1 MTDLSD
7 DAPATAP
14 ATALRLARLHLRTGM
29 VRLARLELEQL
40 AGVAALDS
48 EGILDLAEARWRTGD
63 LRGAAEAAGAWLD
76 APQVAD
82 AGATGRSRAMAHA
95 IVADGLTVRGR
106 HEDAALHVTAALD
119 ALAEGSG
126 GTVEADLDDL
136 FAGIPARSDTWPAF
150 GQSAVRGDVTL
161 APGRRAAGRPAGRP
175 AERTAEARPEREE
188 AEPTVVPPM
197 GPTADDTIAAA
208 TERLRARDDTAA
220 AVLLVL
226 ALRTTPTRADEILQ
240 RADNALAARP
250 GAALLLARAEAL
262 QALGRTEA
270 AAIAYAVADAQARRG
285 EGAPTPTLGPGAA
298 GPIDAPPAV
307 PSAASPSDPEWSS
320 P

>member
-1 MTDLSD
+1 
-7 DAPATAP
+7 
-14 ATALRLARLHLRTGM
+14 M
-29 VRLARLELEQL
+29 VRLARLEFEQL
-40 AGVAALDS
+40 AGAAALDS
-48 EGILDLAEARWRTGD
+48 TGVLDLAEARWRTGD

-76 APQVAD
+76 VPRAEH
-82 AGATGRSRAMAHA
+82 AGATGRPRALAHA
-95 IVADGLTVRGR
+95 VVADGLAVRGR
-106 HEDAALHVTAALD
+106 YEDAALHVTAALD
-119 ALAEGSG
+119 ALAGRSG

-150 GQSAVRGDVTL
+150 GQSAVRVDVDR
-161 APGRRAAGRPAGRP
+161 APGRRAAGRPARRP
-175 AERTAEARPEREE
+175 TERTAEARPEGEE
-188 AEPTVVPPM
+188 AEPTLAPSS
-197 GPTADDTIAAA
+197 GPTADETIAAA

-226 ALRTTPTRADEILQ
+226 ALRATPTRADEILQ
-240 RADNALAARP
+240 RADHALAARP

-285 EGAPTPTLGPGAA
+285 EAAPSPAPGLRTA
-298 GPIDAPPAV
+298 GPIDAPPAAPGAA
-307 PSAASPSDPEWSS
+307 PSSDPDWRS